1 MKEKQHIT
9 IHIADVA
16 PLDLSIDP
24 EKEEMVRQTAQNVT
38 MAWQQLS
45 KQFKG
50 KKNSKEVLAMVAFQY
65 ARRYYEQIELA
76 DAEAESLAQAEKAF
90 DDILLDVNV

>member
-9 IHIADVA
+9 IQIADVA
-16 PLDLSIDP
+16 PLDLSIEP
-24 EKEEMVRQTAQNVT
+24 EKEEMIRKTAQNVT
-38 MAWQQLS
+38 TIWQQFS

-50 KKNSKEVLAMVAFQY
+50 KKNSKEVLAMVAFQF
-65 ARRYYEQIELA
+65 AKSYYELIEQA